1 MKQGLLIFIV
11 LAVVGLTAAC
21 SVGSGQT
28 ESAQPQA
35 AVSTFATQSNS
46 EKAVTVEVTPLNLA
60 NGNATLDFEVTFNT
74 HSVALDFDPAA
85 SSVLRDSTGREYLAL
100 AWEGDPPGG
109 HHRQGTLR
117 FTAPN
122 QLTGFVEVVVQD
134 VAGVPE
140 RVFRWN
146 LPQ

>member
-21 SVGSGQT
+21 SAGSGQT
-28 ESAQPQA
+28 GSAQPQA
-35 AVSTFATQSNS
+35 AVSTFAAQSNN
-46 EKAVTVEVTPLNLA
+46 EKAVTVEVTPLDLA
-60 NGNATLDFEVTFNT
+60 NRGATLDFEVAFNT

-85 SSVLRDSTGREYLAL
+85 ISVLRDSTGREYPAL
-100 AWEGDPPGG
+100 AWEGDTPGG

-122 QLTGFVEVVVQD
+122 PVTGFVDVVVRD

-140 RVFRWN
+140 RVFRWS